1 MAGTVT
7 DPADAVVPRAALIA
21 TELTTGNVHTVSSD
35 DSGLF
40 RFNDLPPGPY
50 TLRVQASGFKALN
63 LNGLDLPAG
72 ETRAVGKLVLQIG
85 SLSDKVEVT
94 AESTPVQ
101 TASSERSTSVLPQQL
116 RDLSLKG
123 RDPFAFVQLLPGVVD
138 SNVGQRDVEN
148 AYSMGYLSING
159 SNPRSVNMAI
169 DGMSSMDGGGNWSAF
184 VSPNMDAISEMRIL
198 TNGYSAEYGRQ
209 SGGTMNVITKG
220 GGKDF
225 HGSAHWD
232 HRHEDLNANSFFN
245 NRQNIQR
252 ALYRL
257 YVQRVWQ
264 ISRRNADLE
273 DRM

>member
-50 TLRVQASGFKALN
+50 TLRVQAPGFKALN

-225 HGSAHWD
+225 HGSA
-232 HRHEDLNANSFFN
+232 E
-245 NRQNIQR
+245 
-252 ALYRL
+252 
-257 YVQRVWQ
+257 
-264 ISRRNADLE
+264 
-273 DRM
+273 